1 MSWLWQDNC
10 RMTVRVL
17 LLSLILFGGFK
28 TVRGASDA
36 MRWVDPFIGSEGLGH
51 VWPAAAAP
59 FGLVQAGPDTAVEAT
74 GFRHNSLHHGGY
86 QHSDEWVSRFSQ
98 TRLSGTGCASGG
110 DFGLLPYCHA
120 PTNGVFVERMEKSS
134 ERASPGFYSVRLASG
149 IMCEIAA
156 LAHTVAY
163 RFTYPEG
170 SPRKLLVD
178 LDSVIGKQIEDHGEF
193 AGVFAARVESCSFD
207 LPDSQTCLM
216 SRKVRA
222 WVEYEPKCAMVF
234 SLPVLSHRK
243 IVAKQGLHGEKW
255 ELDFGPSDGV
265 PLELRL
271 GLSLMSTD
279 AARANLKAEMPVFG
293 FADIVA
299 RAADGWQCILAR
311 IELGET
317 TSEDVR
323 RIFYTSVYRLCLQP
337 NGIGDVGVE
346 DYSTFSLWDTFRAA
360 HPLYTILAPERVDGF
375 VRSFLRVYQRNGYLP
390 IWGIWGT
397 DNHCMIGHHAVPV
410 IVDAYLKGFRG
421 FDIELAWKAIDDS
434 LTRTHRSVNDGT
446 WGMLKEDWPL
456 IDRYG
461 YLPFDAMTGESRGR
475 KVVGESVSRLLECA
489 YDDACAARFA
499 QALGKQEKAEFFLHR
514 SGNWRNV
521 LDPETGYV
529 RGRDRKGN
537 WRTPFDPK
545 RCGHC
550 WFQDNDFTEGNA
562 IQYTWHVMQDP
573 EGLIAALGGRERAL
587 ERLIALFE
595 AESKAY
601 GENNAHDVSGLVGQY
616 AHGNEPSHHI
626 AYFFTLLGRPDL
638 AGQYLRRIFET
649 QYGTAADGLNGN
661 EDCGQMSAWYLFTA
675 LGFYPLDPCGGDYV
689 IGAPQVPKVALH
701 LTNGKTF
708 TMTANNLTKENKY
721 VKAVSFNGKPIT
733 DWKVS
738 HAVIMNGGELVF
750 EMAAK

>member
-1 MSWLWQDNC
+1 MRGVVLVCLTAVAASAFAAREEPIEAGQD
-10 RMTVRVL
+10 
-17 LLSLILFGGFK
+17 
-28 TVRGASDA
+28 
-36 MRWVDPFIGSEGLGH
+36 VDVFIGSEGLGH

-59 FGLVQAGPDTAVEAT
+59 FGLVQAGPDTAAEAT
-74 GFRHNSLHHGGY
+74 GFRHDSLHHGGY
-86 QHSDEWVSRFSQ
+86 QHSDEWVCRFSQ

-120 PTNGVFVERMEKSS
+120 PTNGVFAERMEKSS

-149 IMCEIAA
+149 ILCEIAA
-156 LAHTVAY
+156 LAHTAAY

-178 LDSVIGKQIEDHGEF
+178 LDSVIGSQIGDHGEF
-193 AGVFAARVESCSFD
+193 ERVFAARVDSCSFD
-207 LPDSQTCLM
+207 LPDSRMCLM

-222 WVEYEPKCAMVF
+222 WVDYEPKCAICF
-234 SLPVLSHRK
+234 SLPVRSHRR
-243 IVAKQGLHGEKW
+243 IVAQQGLHGEKW

-271 GLSLMSTD
+271 GLSLTSTE
-279 AARANLKAEMPVFG
+279 AARANLQAEMPVFD
-293 FADIVA
+293 FADAVA
-299 RAADGWQCILAR
+299 RAAVGWQRILSR
-311 IELGET
+311 VELGET
-317 TSEDVR
+317 TPADVR
-323 RIFYTSVYRLCLQP
+323 RIFYTSLYRTCLQP
-337 NGIGDVGVE
+337 NDIGDVGCE

-375 VRSFLRVYQRNGYLP
+375 VRSLLRVYRRNGYLP
-390 IWGIWGT
+390 IWGLWGT

-421 FDIELAWKAIDDS
+421 FDAELAWKAVDDS
-434 LTRTHRSVNDGT
+434 LTRTHRAVNDGT

-475 KVVGESVSRLLECA
+475 KVIGESVSRLLECA

-499 QALGKQEKAEFFLHR
+499 RALGKPEKAAFFARR

-562 IQYTWHVMQDP
+562 MQYTWHVMQDP
-573 EGLIAALGGRERAL
+573 EGLIAALGGCESAL

-689 IGAPQVPKVALH
+689 IGAPQVSAAQVKV
-701 LTNGKTF
+701 GGEGERRTF
-708 TMTANNLTKENKY
+708 RVLAKGLSKENKY
-721 VKAVSFNGKPIT
+721 VRSVRLNGKPIT
-733 DWKVS
+733 NWKIR
-738 HAVIMNGGELVF
+738 HEDIMKGGEIVF
-750 EMAAK
+750 EMGRPD